1 MAHAPR
7 KQGTQSRAKATEAA
21 IVEAAA
27 RILESAGA
35 AGLTTN
41 HIAERAGVSIGSL
54 YQYFPNKQAV
64 IAALL
69 RREWTAMLEALRAV
83 ADQAEA
89 PRARLLGYVEVA
101 MAHQFARPVLA
112 VQLEHIQTGLDI
124 AHEAAA
130 LTREVEAVIAEA
142 VIAYRPDADR
152 AAVRDVVTICRA
164 LINEAALREDIGPDA
179 LRPRL
184 LRALFGYLDAAAP
197 ARLSPA

>member
-7 KQGTQSRAKATEAA
+7 KQGRQSRAKATEAA

-69 RREWTAMLEALRAV
+69 RREWAAMLAALQAV
-83 ADQAEA
+83 ADRAET
-89 PRARLLGYVEVA
+89 PQARLLGFVEVA
-101 MAHQFARPVLA
+101 MAHQFARPALA
-112 VQLEHIQTGLDI
+112 VQLEHIETGLDLVADATAL
-124 AHEAAA
+124 AH
-130 LTREVEAVIAEA
+130 EVEAAIAEA
-142 VIAYRPDADR
+142 VQAYRPEAGPM
-152 AAVRDVVTICRA
+152 AARDVVTICRA

-184 LRALFGYLDAAAP
+184 LRALFGYLDAQAP
-197 ARLSPA
+197 VV